1 MNKNVYL
8 QVLYLITGI
17 VVDLQGQS
25 DRISKNITRSVGFY
39 RQRLIRL
46 IARRFVKVVKPI
58 LIGTNNRSSGSS
70 DCRLPEMS
78 KSVFLSTDT
87 DQISLL
93 LVLGFTNCIRIVY
106 KNYTSSE
113 SRELF
118 GSSKK
123 YAVVYV
129 YANN

>member
-1 MNKNVYL
+1 
-8 QVLYLITGI
+8 
-17 VVDLQGQS
+17 
-25 DRISKNITRSVGFY
+25 
-39 RQRLIRL
+39 
-46 IARRFVKVVKPI
+46 
-58 LIGTNNRSSGSS
+58 
-70 DCRLPEMS
+70 MS
-78 KSVFLSTDT
+78 RSVFLSTDT

-129 YANN
+129 YANNVFKRMYNCTFVSLHGNYGDSSNCSNSTVIGGIKALLSS